1 MGLDAGLRVHQL
13 VRYAK
18 GADPADPITGG
29 TPNFFHFTRATKPGM
44 ARVQMESGIS
54 RPRAVARGDEIA
66 TPVVMIRSNPHRA
79 GSDATPWE
87 DYFDTDRGHILYY
100 GDSRAGDSSD
110 PAFKPGNKLLLSQV
124 ALYRAATR
132 EERLRAAPLLFFKG
146 VRHQGQTKGYLRF
159 EGYGLIQR
167 TERVTQLDARRNLS
181 FANYRYDCVV
191 MSLAAENE
199 RFHWS
204 WINAR
209 RDPAVS
215 LEQSNRHAPAAWR
228 AWVDEGTRSLSRV
241 RRSVAS
247 QLVTDATEQQP
258 EPGSREEKLLRSIYA
273 YYSTSNQTKA
283 RFEALAEIVVEH
295 VLRPNAT
302 RYFRGWI
309 TPPAGDGGADFV
321 ARMDVG
327 AGFSTSR
334 IVLLGQAKCQQ
345 LDKATSGRDIAR
357 TVARLRR
364 GWLGV
369 FVTTSFF
376 SKNTQVEVYDDEY
389 PLVLI
394 HGRQLAEATS
404 QLMAERGLA
413 DVNTFL
419 GQVDLTYGARIDV
432 RNPSEILFFT

>member
-1 MGLDAGLRVHQL
+1 MKLRVHQL
-13 VRYAK
+13 LRYSK
-18 GADPADPITGG
+18 GADPGVSTIVG
-29 TPNFFHFTRATKPGM
+29 TPNFFHLTRANGPGM

-54 RPRAVARGDEIA
+54 RPRQVKRGEELA

-87 DYFDTDRGHILYY
+87 DSFDTNRGHILYY
-100 GDSRAGDSSD
+100 GDSRAGDSND
-110 PAFKPGNKLLLSQV
+110 PAFKPGNKLLLSQL

-132 EERLRAAPLLFFKG
+132 AERLRAAPLLFFRG
-146 VRHQGQTKGYLRF
+146 IRHEGHVKGYLRF
-159 EGYGLIQR
+159 EGFGLIER
-167 TERVTQLDARRNLS
+167 AERVTQLEARRHLS
-181 FANYRYDCVV
+181 FANYRYGCVV

-199 RFHWS
+199 RFDWS

-209 RDPAVS
+209 RDPAIS
-215 LEQSNRHAPAAWR
+215 LEECHRLAPVAWGD
-228 AWVDEGTRSLSRV
+228 WVGDGTQSLSRV

-247 QLVTDATEQQP
+247 QLVTEAREQQP
-258 EPGSREEKLLRSIYA
+258 EPGSREEKILKGIYT
-273 YYSTSNQTKA
+273 YYSGSNQSKA
-283 RFEALAEIVVEH
+283 RFEALAGIVSEH

-309 TPPAGDGGADFV
+309 TPPCGDGGADFV

-334 IVLLGQAKCQQ
+334 LVLLGQAKCQQ
-345 LDKATSGRDIAR
+345 LDRPTSGRDIAR

-376 SKNTQVEVYDDEY
+376 SKNTQIEVYNDEY
-389 PLVLI
+389 PLALV
-394 HGRQLAEATS
+394 HGRQLAEAAS
-404 QLMAERGLA
+404 QLMAERGIA
-413 DVNTFL
+413 DLKDFL
-419 GQVDLTYGARIDV
+419 EQVDRTYGERIDV
-432 RNPSEILFFT
+432 RNPSEILFFP